1 MMNNGKLSRL
11 FNWDGKKRRR
21 WQGGGGSISIRASDL
36 SGIFFPPYFFPLST
50 SLYFFS
56 PLSRSGRPLVQC
68 RVLCR
73 FRHPLPPP
81 PLVLACSLSPSLLFL
96 IPFTS
101 SGTFGSPSSDI
112 LVPST
117 ASQLYPFCA
126 GSGRHGY
133 CPLFHH
139 LTASTFLYGFSSPT
153 NTAQWALA
161 GFLLSFPPFFFF
173 PPWGFIS
180 IWFSSKKGGGKFL
193 NSLW

>member
-1 MMNNGKLSRL
+1 MEARSPFEHPISRE
-11 FNWDGKKRRR
+11 
-21 WQGGGGSISIRASDL
+21 S
-36 SGIFFPPYFFPLST
+36 FFPPYFFPLST

-161 GFLLSFPPFFFF
+161 GFLLSFPP
-173 PPWGFIS
+173 S
-180 IWFSSKKGGGKFL
+180 IFSLPGVSYPFDFRQKREGG
-193 NSLW
+193 NS